1 MTLTGIK
8 GYWNSEYLFDFNDDN
23 MYEGKILVDDDG
35 WVEGIVTFS
44 NGTDKFVFGTYCPG
58 ESIKLFY
65 ISSDYVNHPVMFYG
79 TNDVE
84 GYDGK
89 LEMIDGSE
97 FVHCGVSHV
106 LVSSLENIDRVDTEK
121 SRLLFRVQ
129 NFKNSV
135 MNMSDGLVYAG
146 VKQSCRSE
154 AKSNSPKQYVKVFE

>member
-1 MTLTGIK
+1 MTLNSIN
-8 GYWNSEYLFDFNDDN
+8 GYWNFECLSNFS
-23 MYEGKILVDDDG
+23 DDG
-35 WVEGIVTFS
+35 WFEGIITFS
-44 NGTDKFVFGTYCPG
+44 TGTNKFVFGTYCPG

-79 TNDVE
+79 TNDVS

-89 LEMIDGSE
+89 LEMLDGNE

-106 LVSSLENIDRVDTEK
+106 LVSSLENIDTEN

-129 NFKNSV
+129 NFNNSV

-146 VKQSCRSE
+146 VKQGARN
-154 AKSNSPKQYVKVFE
+154 KDNSPKQYVKVFE

>member
-1 MTLTGIK
+1 MTLNGIK

-35 WVEGIVTFS
+35 WFEGIVTFS

-79 TNDVE
+79 TNDVS

-89 LEMIDGSE
+89 LEMLDGNE

-129 NFKNSV
+129 NFKNGV

-146 VKQSCRSE
+146 VKQGARN
-154 AKSNSPKQYVKVFE
+154 KDNSPKQYVKVFE

>member
-1 MTLTGIK
+1 MTLNSIK
-8 GYWNSEYLFDFNDDN
+8 GYWNSECLFDFSDDD
-23 MYEGKILVDDDG
+23 MYEGKFLVEDDG
-35 WVEGIVTFS
+35 WLEGIVTFS
-44 NGTDKFVFGTYCPG
+44 DGVDKFIFGTYCPG
-58 ESIKLFY
+58 ESVRLFY

-106 LVSSLENIDRVDTEK
+106 LVSNLENIDRVDTEK
-121 SRLLFRVQ
+121 NRLLFRVQ

-135 MNMSDGLVYAG
+135 MNMSDGLVYAS
-146 VKQSCRSE
+146 VKQGARN
-154 AKSNSPKQYVKVFE
+154 KDNSPKQYVKVFE

>member
-1 MTLTGIK
+1 
-8 GYWNSEYLFDFNDDN
+8 
-23 MYEGKILVDDDG
+23 
-35 WVEGIVTFS
+35 
-44 NGTDKFVFGTYCPG
+44 
-58 ESIKLFY
+58 
-65 ISSDYVNHPVMFYG
+65 MFYG

-121 SRLLFRVQ
+121 VFIVRVQ
-129 NFKNSV
+129 NFRNSV

-154 AKSNSPKQYVKVFE
+154 AKSNDY

>member
-1 MTLTGIK
+1 MTLNSIK
-8 GYWNSEYLFDFNDDN
+8 RYWNSECLFDFSDDD
-23 MYEGKILVDDDG
+23 MYEGKFLVEDDG
-35 WVEGIVTFS
+35 WFEGIVTFS